1 MVSEGDEREVSSEG
15 IPPGGKVRLSQ
26 SVPED
31 THPLSFSPKHINI
44 NIEAFDTT
52 QDPRVHLVIRSVT
65 SLTAF
70 YKHAFVFY

>member
-1 MVSEGDEREVSSEG
+1 MVSEGDEREVGGEG
-15 IPPGGKVRLSQ
+15 IPPGDEGRVSQ

-31 THPLSFSPKHINI
+31 AHPLLFSPKHINT

-70 YKHAFVFY
+70 YKQAFVFY